1 VTLSNVAVVQMGS
14 PGDEVGT
21 IEERRSRGEPWW
33 WLWCGECTR
42 CGEWWLVGQEEQ
54 QNDVFCLHRL
64 NDAEVSGV
72 LEKGAWPPYFDAYE
86 SLLRVGRDAGRR
98 VRFENPEQA
107 SSLRWTVTDLAKARP
122 GIRVS
127 ELVRLLNLDAEVARA
142 LAQRAI
148 RDDGVEIE
156 LDQE

>member
-1 VTLSNVAVVQMGS
+1 
-14 PGDEVGT
+14 
-21 IEERRSRGEPWW
+21 
-33 WLWCGECTR
+33 
-42 CGEWWLVGQEEQ
+42 
-54 QNDVFCLHRL
+54 
-64 NDAEVSGV
+64 
-72 LEKGAWPPYFDAYE
+72 
-86 SLLRVGRDAGRR
+86 